1 MDENKVKPS
10 QTSGAKFRK
19 FYNNNKGWLYL
30 LPILILMAVF
40 TFYPLIKT
48 ILISFDPT
56 FDPVEQKIHFSK
68 FSFQMYKELG
78 GRTVESGSQ
87 VNEGFGRYLKNT
99 LLIVFITVPI
109 STILALAISAGL
121 MSIKKVRSF
130 FQTIFFL
137 PYITNT
143 IAIGL
148 VFAVLYD
155 YNNGLIN
162 QFLKLF
168 GMSKVNWLTSA
179 NGSDIPKPTYTAMMT
194 VALTYIIW
202 QALPFKILI
211 FVGAI
216 QSINPQYYQAAQID
230 HAGKWKTFRRI
241 TLPQISPML
250 LYVIITSLIGSFKT
264 YAAIIGL
271 FPPGSYQIGEMN
283 TIVGFVYEQL
293 ARGSD
298 GGYPLGAAA
307 AVVLFIIILAMT
319 GINTYFAKKRVHY

>member
-1 MDENKVKPS
+1 MQTQIETKPKPYS
-10 QTSGAKFRK
+10 RFRK
-19 FYNNNKGWLYL
+19 FYNNNKGWLYM
-30 LPILILMAVF
+30 LPIIILMSVF

-56 FDPVEQKIHFSK
+56 FDPIEQKINFGS
-68 FSFQMYKELG
+68 FSFKMYKKLHG
-78 GRTVESGSQ
+78 SWTESGNFVKSQ
-87 VNEGFGRYLKNT
+87 YSQYLVNT

-130 FQTIFFL
+130 FQTIYFL

-143 IAIGL
+143 IAIGM

-162 QFLKLF
+162 EFLKLF
-168 GMSKVNWLTSA
+168 GMSKINWLTPESVA
-179 NGSDIPKPTYTAMMT
+179 QGIPKPTYGAMMS

-230 HAGKWKTFRRI
+230 HASKWKTFRKI
-241 TLPQISPML
+241 TIPQISPML

-271 FPPGSYQIGEMN
+271 FPLQTNELDRMN
-283 TIVGFVYEQL
+283 TLVGYVYNQL
-293 ARGSD
+293 SSD
-298 GGYPLGAAA
+298 ANGAYAAGAAG
-307 AVVLFIIILAMT
+307 AVVLFVIILIMT
-319 GINTYFAKKRVHY
+319 AINTYFAKKRVHY